1 MFSSGEISEKKKII
15 YVDFHLQ
22 KLLSRSF
29 YSLYYYF
36 PTVDKKKIISTV
48 HTTRHDRLR
57 FSRFKINV

>member
-1 MFSSGEISEKKKII
+1 MFSPGEISEKKKII

-36 PTVDKKKIISTV
+36 PTVDKKKLYLPYIL
-48 HTTRHDRLR
+48 HDM
-57 FSRFKINV
+57 ID